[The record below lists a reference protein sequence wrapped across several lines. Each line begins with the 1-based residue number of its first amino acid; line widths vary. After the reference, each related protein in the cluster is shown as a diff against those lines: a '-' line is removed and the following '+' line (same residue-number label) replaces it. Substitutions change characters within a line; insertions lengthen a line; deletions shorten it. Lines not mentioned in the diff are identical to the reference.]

1 MGKLPLQTPKEVQ
14 ANLKSLGF
22 VFKNQVGSHKQY
34 ERPADATRQ
43 RAVVTVD
50 VGKSQ
55 FSKDLMKNMIR
66 QSRFSQD
73 EFCSGVAKTPILTQK
88 TVVQVVPEPRPAEEG
103 KR

>member
-66 QSRFSQD
+66 CRKNTYPYAENRS
-73 EFCSGVAKTPILTQK
+73 SG
-88 TVVQVVPEPRPAEEG
+88 G
-103 KR
+103 S